1 MRRIILA
8 SKSPR
13 RRELLAQAGYEFD
26 IIPSEK
32 EELMEGGTAENIVT
46 NLARVKA
53 NDVYNRFKEKNPIVI
68 GADTIVVY
76 KGEIFGKPKSQ
87 DDATRMLKQLS
98 GKTHEVMTGVCIV
111 SSDKKI
117 AFCETTK
124 VTFYEL
130 TEQEIETY
138 INTGDPLDKAG
149 AYGIQG
155 VFAKHIKGIVGDYYN
170 VVGLPISRIYQ
181 ELKKYEVGT

>member
-26 IIPSEK
+26 VIPSDK
-32 EELMEGGTAENIVT
+32 EETMEGGTVENIVM
-46 NLARVKA
+46 NLAKVKA
-53 NDVYNRFKEKNPIVI
+53 NDVYHRFKEQNPFVI

-76 KGEIFGKPKSQ
+76 DGEIFGKPK
-87 DDATRMLKQLS
+87 DEADAVRMLNILS
-98 GKTHEVMTGVCIV
+98 GNTHEVMTGVCMV
-111 SSDKKI
+111 SSDKSI

-130 TEQEIETY
+130 AEQEIEDY
-138 INTGDPLDKAG
+138 IRTGEPFDKAG

-155 VFAKHIKGIVGDYYN
+155 VFAKYVKEIIGDYYN
-170 VVGLPISRIYQ
+170 VVGLPIARVYQ
-181 ELKKYEVGT
+181 EIKKSGLEL

>member
-26 IIPSEK
+26 IIPSDK
-32 EELMEGGTAENIVT
+32 EEVMEGGTVENIVM
-46 NLARVKA
+46 NLARIKA
-53 NDVYNRFKEKNPIVI
+53 NDVYHRFKEQNPIVI

-76 KGEIFGKPKSQ
+76 EKEIFGKPK
-87 DDATRMLKQLS
+87 DAAEAAQMLSRLS
-98 GKTHEVMTGVCIV
+98 GRTHEVMTGVCIV
-111 SSDKKI
+111 SSDENI
-117 AFCETTK
+117 AFYETTK

-130 TEQEIETY
+130 TNQEIEDY
-138 INTGDPLDKAG
+138 ISTGDPLDKAG

-155 VFAKHIKGIVGDYYN
+155 VFAKFVKEIVGDYYN
-170 VVGLPISRIYQ
+170 VVGLPIARIYQ
-181 ELKKYEVGT
+181 EIKKSGIEL

>member
-26 IIPSEK
+26 VIPSDR
-32 EELMEGGTAENIVT
+32 EETMEGGTVESIVM
-46 NLARVKA
+46 NLAGIKA
-53 NDVYNRFKEKNPIVI
+53 NHVYSSFCEQDPLVI

-76 KGEIFGKPKSQ
+76 EGEIFGKPKNEA
-87 DDATRMLKQLS
+87 DAKRMLKILS
-98 GKTHEVMTGVCIV
+98 GRTHKVMTGVCMI
-111 SSDKKI
+111 SSDTKI

-130 TEQEIETY
+130 TEQEIEDY
-138 INTGDPLDKAG
+138 ICTGEPFDKAG

-155 VFAKHIKGIVGDYYN
+155 VFDKYVKEIIGDYYN
-170 VVGLPISRIYQ
+170 VVGLPIARVYHEIKNSGI
-181 ELKKYEVGT
+181 EL